1 VGESLVIEV
10 RPHVMRDG
18 NDVRSEILEMA
29 IERRRL
35 FEELEFDHVTVMAV
49 VVVVVVV
56 VVVCFV
62 HCYLSSSSVRVCFL
76 FRFVVFA
83 FVVSASSSSSLLLFY
98 FFVAFLPVWSMGRE
112 CICT

>member
-1 VGESLVIEV
+1 MGESLVIEV

-49 VVVVVVV
+49 VCFVSLFCSLFICRRSFGC
-56 VVVCFV
+56 VCFSFRRF
-62 HCYLSSSSVRVCFL
+62 CVRRHRRCCCCL
-76 FRFVVFA
+76 FFRRVYA
-83 FVVSASSSSSLLLFY
+83 GEIY
-98 FFVAFLPVWSMGRE
+98 
-112 CICT
+112 I